1 MPIKKPSKSL
11 DLTKA
16 PEMGEKS
23 LLYLVGFA
31 LIIAGLANTYFMLQ
45 MTQNIDSLGKAIIN
59 IQVKVPQENPSGGE
73 QPTQPQADPMALL
86 KPETKALIE
95 KYSVSGTPTLVI
107 NCNKERVGTYAV
119 AEEQGRL
126 PEGSE
131 LQTLTN
137 TLCDIAG
144 GGSVFCADKKEVS
157 ANVTGITIDT
167 TTDSPCGSAE
177 KILIYS
183 FHSPTCGYCD
193 AQEPVLTAIEEKYK
207 DAIQIT
213 RVCTPIH
220 GASDVDLC
228 KQQTDKYDM
237 I

>member
-1 MPIKKPSKSL
+1 MAARKPSKSL

-16 PEMGEKS
+16 PEMGDKS

-31 LIIAGLANTYFMLQ
+31 LILTGLANTYFMLQ

-59 IQVKVPQENPSGGE
+59 IQVKVPQENPSGNE

-95 KYSVSGTPTLVI
+95 KYSVSGTPTVVF
-107 NCNKERVGTYAV
+107 NCNKVRVGTYAI
-119 AEEQGRL
+119 AEQRGAL

-137 TLCDIAG
+137 TICDIAG
-144 GGSVFCADKKEVS
+144 SGSVFCADKKEVN
-157 ANVTGITIDT
+157 ATGITIET
-167 TTDSPCGSAE
+167 TTDSPCGSAD
-177 KILIYS
+177 KVLVYS

-193 AQEPVLTAIEEKYK
+193 AQEPVLEALETKYNG
-207 DAIQIT
+207 AIQIT
-213 RVCTPIH
+213 TVCTPIH
-220 GASDVDLC
+220 GTSDVDLC